1 MTLPPQATSGDQQTG
16 SSAGATS
23 SPPLGDTAREL
34 ANQAKRE
41 GAVKADAFRNT
52 TSHKVNALAEGA
64 RAAAGAMK
72 QEDVAQMSHYLEQ
85 FAGGLQR
92 LSGTIRDKSGEEL
105 LQEVNRLARE
115 NPTMFMAA
123 CVAAGFGLGRFAKAT
138 RPEEREAKSASSGV
152 GASQPT
158 SVSSAGTSGT
168 STFTAAP
175 SSVGAP
181 AVSSGTA
188 GMHAGGTSAGS
199 VGIAGTGGAP
209 GPGGSGG
216 ASVGPTASSV
226 GEGTATPPGPSAG
239 SRNITNDEA
248 GGLSS

>member
-1 MTLPPQATSGDQQTG
+1 MTLPPQATPGDQQQTG
-16 SSAGATS
+16 SSAGTTS
-23 SPPLGDTAREL
+23 PPPLGDTAREL

-52 TSHKVNALAEGA
+52 TSHKVNAIAEGA

-72 QEDVAQMSHYLEQ
+72 QEDVAHMSQYLEQ

-105 LQEVNRLARE
+105 LQELNRLARE
-115 NPTMFMAA
+115 NPTMFMTA

-138 RPEEREAKSASSGV
+138 RPEDRAAKSASSGTDM
-152 GASQPT
+152 SQQSLST
-158 SVSSAGTSGT
+158 ADTSGR
-168 STFTAAP
+168 STFAAAS
-175 SSVGAP
+175 SSVGSP
-181 AVSSGTA
+181 VTSSSTA
-188 GMHAGGTSAGS
+188 GMYAGGTSTDLG
-199 VGIAGTGGAP
+199 GTAGTGGTSAT
-209 GPGGSGG
+209 GG
-216 ASVGPTASSV
+216 AAGSSVGPTASSI
-226 GEGTATPPGPSAG
+226 GEGTATPGSQSAG